1 MCCSNARRTCPDFT
15 RVVRASP
22 NISGGAACLYY
33 GSLAP
38 RIPWFSQD
46 FAGVKIAAMIARQG
60 SMKLA
65 QILALAQER
74 IRSGQLP
81 SNLPSNIWA
90 GHGDGHRCAVCDEVI
105 SSDERQYEFVG
116 GQSAYRL
123 HFSCHQA
130 WIGCRSIA

>member
-1 MCCSNARRTCPDFT
+1 
-15 RVVRASP
+15 V
-22 NISGGAACLYY
+22 
-33 GSLAP
+33 AP
-38 RIPWFSQD
+38 LQSRGSQD
-46 FAGVKIAAMIARQG
+46 FTAVKIAAMTARQG

-81 SNLPSNIWA
+81 SSLPSNIWA
-90 GHGDGHRCAVCDEVI
+90 GHGDGQRCAVCDQVI
-105 SSDERQYEFVG
+105 SSSERQYEFALPTPG
-116 GQSAYRL
+116 GRSAYRL

>member
-1 MCCSNARRTCPDFT
+1 MAAVPILGLAGAIAF
-15 RVVRASP
+15 
-22 NISGGAACLYY
+22 SG
-33 GSLAP
+33 
-38 RIPWFSQD
+38 SQD
-46 FAGVKIAAMIARQG
+46 FASVKIAAMIAREV

-81 SNLPSNIWA
+81 SSLPSNIWA
-90 GHGDGHRCAVCDEVI
+90 GHGDGHRCAVCDQVI
-105 SSDERQYEFVG
+105 GSAERQYKFALTTPD
-116 GQSAYRL
+116 GQSAYHL